1 MNSALKCRC
10 VQTSSRLKPSV
21 DQYYSRNWP
30 PPITNHQI
38 FTFWVATYGRFHCTF
53 FCVFPMMF
61 SIHPQFISWGNH
73 YLLRKGHWK
82 YLTVTVLSKPPT
94 TYNATIVKYTG
105 TKWGKIKWILCSCW
119 LIEPAR
125 LAYLDPAGF
134 STWLQA
140 KNFCQHKFFIN
151 QAYSDS
157 I

>member
-21 DQYYSRNWP
+21 DQFSQLTTSHNQP
-30 PPITNHQI
+30 PNLHILGGNLWEVPLYFLLCLSND
-38 FTFWVATYGRFHCTF
+38 
-53 FCVFPMMF
+53 VFNP
-61 SIHPQFISWGNH
+61 SQFISWGNH

-140 KNFCQHKFFIN
+140 KNFCQHKLFIN